1 MGAASLGAP
10 PLLCPRRPFTPF
22 TPPPL
27 HTLPALRA
35 EDLEAE
41 FPSKLRGFLR
51 KRSDQGFFKNWKK
64 RWVVLSDRLLYYF
77 LDEQSANPN
86 GAFRLLP
93 HSHSVGSAPSAT
105 KRHLPTHPPTHSLQ
119 LFPASPLLQAL
130 WCWTAAR
137 CSW

>member
-1 MGAASLGAP
+1 MRAHSTPSPHCPAAP
-10 PLLCPRRPFTPF
+10 
-22 TPPPL
+22 
-27 HTLPALRA
+27 HA

-77 LDEQSANPN
+77 LDEQSVNPN
-86 GAFRLLP
+86 GERAEEARGGPIPLACAGAAFSPPPSLPATP
-93 HSHSVGSAPSAT
+93 HSHA
-105 KRHLPTHPPTHSLQ
+105 
-119 LFPASPLLQAL
+119 LQASL
-130 WCWTAAR
+130 CWTAAR